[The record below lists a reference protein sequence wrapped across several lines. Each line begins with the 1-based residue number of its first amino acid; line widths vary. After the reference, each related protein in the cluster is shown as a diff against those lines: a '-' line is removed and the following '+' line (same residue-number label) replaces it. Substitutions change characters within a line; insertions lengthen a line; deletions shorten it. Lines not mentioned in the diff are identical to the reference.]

1 MNNQRE
7 IDRYEAMERK
17 IDEQVEHAQ
26 KELNYMENEEEYKK
40 MQLLWRKQEDIR
52 LLKEKY
58 IAETLTIPAMRSY
71 YFESNDK
78 RIFDVVDVLK
88 QVYEFFEENTNI
100 PREEIINTIENTI
113 FSIDIEDEE
122 NGRVAYYNPESK
134 ELVLTPSSIYDGYL
148 KSNLQHEF
156 THVLGTKKTEKNMI
170 ISGYSKYPSLEI
182 SNKLE
187 KVNNNPLIKFARKLF
202 HKKESVNYQEDGIN
216 KEFTEA
222 CVDTF
227 ACQYDEYKEY
237 KLGNIQLYT
246 NLKSSYRYNANL
258 VKQMLLARGIPQK
271 EMFDGLFDYT
281 KAKKLMK
288 KFDKKVFKALS
299 SGMDKNSELF
309 NEHYDIDGN
318 IDKRLDEL
326 GVSNET
332 SNEDFKKIVE
342 SNADLKELLQNY
354 NKTWNLREQNISTM
368 EKMII
373 DKFLLPRLSKV
384 HEDEKQS
391 LISEY
396 GKFLMLSKEY
406 LQEKTGIKIIDDNS
420 NNERDG
426 FIQGLQVAPSLSN
439 DKSKTKKTLNE
450 NIQSK
455 EDTEIHIAPEKDDEN
470 CL

>member
-7 IDRYEAMERK
+7 IDRYEAMERT
-17 IDEQVEHAQ
+17 IDEEIEQAQ
-26 KELNYMENEEEYKK
+26 KTLDYTENEEDYKK
-40 MQLLWRKQEDIR
+40 MQLLWKKQEDIR
-52 LLKEKY
+52 ELKEKY
-58 IAETLTIPAMRSY
+58 IAETLSIPAMQSY
-71 YFESNDK
+71 YFQSDDK

-88 QVYEFFEENTNI
+88 QVYDFFEKNTNI
-100 PREEIINTIENTI
+100 PREEIINTIENGL
-113 FSIDIEDEE
+113 FSIDFENEE
-122 NGRVAYYNPESK
+122 NGRVAYYNPERK
-134 ELVLTPSSIYDGYL
+134 ELVFTPSSIYDGYL
-148 KSNLQHEF
+148 KSTLQHEF
-156 THVLGTKKTEKNMI
+156 THVLGTKKTEKNMM

-187 KVNNNPLIKFARKLF
+187 KINNNPLIKFARKLF
-202 HKKESVNYQEDGIN
+202 HKKESVSYQEDGIN
-216 KEFTEA
+216 REFTEA

-258 VKQMLLARGIPQK
+258 IKQMLLARGIPQK

-288 KFDKKVFKALS
+288 KFDRKVFKALS

-309 NEHYDIDGN
+309 NKHYDIDSD

-332 SNEDFKKIVE
+332 SDEDFKKIVE

-354 NKTWNLREQNISTM
+354 NKTWDLMEQNISTM

-373 DKFLLPRLSKV
+373 DKILLPRLSKIN
-384 HEDEKQS
+384 EDKKQNF
-391 LISEY
+391 IAEY
-396 GKFLMLSKEY
+396 SKFLMLSKDY
-406 LQEKTGIKIIDDNS
+406 LQEKTGIKIIDENPI
-420 NNERDG
+420 NERDS
-426 FIQGLQVAPSLSN
+426 FMQGLQVAPSVSN

-450 NIQSK
+450 NIQVI
-455 EDTEIHIAPEKDDEN
+455 EDTEIHIAPEQDDEN